1 MTLETLVYELT
12 ADTSKLIEAENKATN
27 ETKKLDKEL
36 QKVEDTS
43 NTLGKSL
50 LSMVGGFVGAIASG
64 FALSTFVGAIA
75 SAKDYTI
82 AL

>member
-50 LSMVGGFVGAIASG
+50 LSMVGGFVGAVA
-64 FALSTFVGAIA
+64 
-75 SAKDYTI
+75 
-82 AL
+82 

>member
-43 NTLGKSL
+43 NTVLIYSQ
-50 LSMVGGFVGAIASG
+50 IP
-64 FALSTFVGAIA
+64 I
-75 SAKDYTI
+75 
-82 AL
+82 

>member
-43 NTLGKSL
+43 NNLGKSL
-50 LSMVGGFVGAIASG
+50 LGMVGYKNTATKKP
-64 FALSTFVGAIA
+64 LQ
-75 SAKDYTI
+75 
-82 AL
+82 